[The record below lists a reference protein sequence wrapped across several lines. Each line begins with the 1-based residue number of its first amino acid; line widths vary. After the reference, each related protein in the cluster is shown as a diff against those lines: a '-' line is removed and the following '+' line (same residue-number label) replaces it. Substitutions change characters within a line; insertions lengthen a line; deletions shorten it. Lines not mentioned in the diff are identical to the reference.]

1 MHTQLTKLIGQRF
14 LFRGKV
20 WTIVEILREEDALV
34 IAPEQATQ
42 NQRIQADQYGN
53 ATRRCD
59 HCKTLSLS
67 NPDSPDEYSTDI
79 MELLAGRI
87 ADQPSGQE

>member
-20 WTIVEILREEDALV
+20 WIIVEILREEDALV
-34 IAPEQATQ
+34 IVPEQATQ

-59 HCKTLSLS
+59 HCKTLPLS
-67 NPDSPDEYSTDI
+67 NKDNADEYSVDV
-79 MELLAGRI
+79 MELLSGRI
-87 ADQPSGQE
+87 PE

>member
-20 WTIVEILREEDALV
+20 WLIVEILREEDALV
-34 IAPEQATQ
+34 IAPEQAAK

-59 HCKTLSLS
+59 HCQTLPLS
-67 NPDSPDEYSTDI
+67 NPDDSDEYSAEV

-87 ADQPSGQE
+87 GDAPTPSE

>member
-20 WTIVEILREEDALV
+20 WIIVEILREEDALV
-34 IAPEQATQ
+34 VAPEQAAQ

-53 ATRRCD
+53 AMRRCD
-59 HCKTLSLS
+59 HCITLPLS
-67 NPDSPDEYSTDI
+67 SEDNADEYSADV
-79 MELLAGRI
+79 MELLSGRI
-87 ADQPSGQE
+87 AE

>member
-20 WTIVEILREEDALV
+20 WLIVEILREEDALV
-34 IAPEQATQ
+34 IAPEQAAK

-59 HCKTLSLS
+59 HCKTLPLS
-67 NPDSPDEYSTDI
+67 NPDNSDEYSADV

-87 ADQPSGQE
+87 GDASTPSE